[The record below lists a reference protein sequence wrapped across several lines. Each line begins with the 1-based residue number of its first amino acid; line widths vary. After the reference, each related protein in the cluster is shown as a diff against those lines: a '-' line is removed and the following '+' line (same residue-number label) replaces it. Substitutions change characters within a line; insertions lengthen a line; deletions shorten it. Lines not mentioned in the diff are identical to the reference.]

1 LHRILR
7 DLARRIFPVLT
18 VVIGLMFVAGSG
30 KAQSLGYGFIG
41 ATAGDLSGAFR
52 YGLGAEWATAPH
64 ISIGGEIGGLQKNTS
79 GLLVSGNLTGHIPP
93 RGSALDPFVTGGI
106 SVAHLPY
113 HRRLWKPGRR
123 CQLLVEF
130 APCVSRRVPWLSRR
144 RRSSRLRR
152 ISLWY
157 QLPLVIAPRQRIS
170 AIRYRGGPLV
180 SVLGWRFIR
189 PDAEAM
195 AALSY

>member
-106 SVAHLPY
+106 SVAHLSHTTGAY
-113 HRRLWKPGRR
+113 GNLGGGVNYWWNSHLAFRGEFRGYLGGGDLPGFA
-123 CQLLVEF
+123 EF
-130 APCVSRRVPWLSRR
+130 RFG
-144 RRSSRLRR
+144 
-152 ISLWY
+152 ISF
-157 QLPLVIAPRQRIS
+157 R
-170 AIRYRGGPLV
+170 
-180 SVLGWRFIR
+180 
-189 PDAEAM
+189 
-195 AALSY
+195 